1 VELAEDTILQKKSR
15 TTKQGQH
22 ELWQIGMKVQLP
34 GKAKWYS
41 REKVEEKF
49 PHLIQ

>member
-1 VELAEDTILQKKSR
+1 LKR
-15 TTKQGQH
+15 
-22 ELWQIGMKVQLP
+22 QLP
-34 GKAKWYS
+34 GKAKCYT